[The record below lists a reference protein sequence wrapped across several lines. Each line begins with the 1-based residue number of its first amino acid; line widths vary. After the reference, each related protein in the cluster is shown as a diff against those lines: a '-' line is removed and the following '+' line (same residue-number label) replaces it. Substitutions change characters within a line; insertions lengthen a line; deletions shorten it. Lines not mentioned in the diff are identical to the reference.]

1 MAKRNKHTLTSEEN
15 VKMLFPK
22 PVAAVVGDL
31 FHNAP
36 QTIVTEGDPNNVPK
50 QSWEQLSDISAAIG
64 ESIAQMASDIHT
76 TVEMVKQLGCDHIRE
91 FNAVVEKTNQDF
103 QKFIGDYEKIRA
115 RHVGKSGFIESSQDL
130 ALSLS
135 VFEDYQQF
143 RAFFDGAMHH
153 TLISFTEYALEA
165 KDRALKLQAE
175 QAEQSEKSE

>member
-22 PVAAVVGDL
+22 PVAAIVGDL
-31 FHNAP
+31 YHNAP
-36 QTIVTEGDPNNVPK
+36 QTIIAEGDPNHTAK
-50 QSWEQLSDISAAIG
+50 QSWEQLNDISLAIG
-64 ESIAQMASDIHT
+64 QGIAQMASDIHT

-115 RHVGKSGFIESSQDL
+115 RHIGKSGFIETGPDL

-165 KDRALKLQAE
+165 KDRALKMQSE
-175 QAEQSEKSE
+175 QPEKSE